1 MPVNESLVA
10 TKVFQRWPQDDD
22 ELWWFVRAIWGYK
35 IPRTKVCED
44 HVAPFTAFADAY
56 FARNPVAVW
65 EASRGFGGKTMMLAL
80 LALTE
85 ALTLRCGVTILGG
98 SGAQSQMAHR
108 ATDMAWDND
117 NAPKDEAT
125 KTTQFDT
132 ILKSGGWIRSLM
144 ASQTA
149 VRGPHPA
156 RLLLDECD
164 EMELAI
170 FEAAQGQPM
179 KMHGRPELNT
189 GTVASSTHQHP
200 NGTFTEILKRA
211 KERGWQISK
220 WCYKESSN
228 PIDGWLTTEEIAR
241 KRVEITS
248 AMWSAEYDLQ
258 EPSFEGRAI
267 DTDCVERCFRD
278 DLLPEGSVFQGYDSG
293 ICSIEEPQFAPTRYA
308 PYVTGVD
315 WAKEEHNTCCATFRT
330 DKPPWKCVSWKQFT
344 KVPWPMTVARAEAP
358 WKRYGGKFVHDA
370 TGLGDVIDDYIH
382 CSEIERRQHV
392 VEGMTMNGA
401 KRNGMFVDYIAAIE
415 NGLIL
420 YPKIMKAY
428 EDHKFVTNEDLFTTG
443 GHPPDSF
450 VAGALA
456 WTMREATRSHA
467 AATPEVVPRSSGS
480 SWFGAAR

>member
-1 MPVNESLVA
+1 LSVNKTLVS

-22 ELWWFVRAIWGYK
+22 ELWWFVWAIWGYK
-35 IPRTKVCED
+35 IPRTKVCKD
-44 HVAPFTAFADAY
+44 HVAPFTAFANAY
-56 FARNPVAVW
+56 FARDPVAVW

-85 ALTLRCGVTILGG
+85 ALTLNCGVTILGG

-108 ATDMAWDND
+108 STDSAWEND
-117 NAPKDEAT
+117 NAPKDAVS
-125 KTTQFDT
+125 KTTLYDT
-132 ILKSGGWIRSLM
+132 ILKGGGWIRSLM

-149 VRGPHPA
+149 VRGPHPL
-156 RLLLDECD
+156 RLLLDEID
-164 EMELAI
+164 EMDLKILEG
-170 FEAAQGQPM
+170 AQGQPM
-179 KMHGRPELNT
+179 RMVHHPNLDT
-189 GTVASSTHQHP
+189 GTVMSSTHQHP
-200 NGTFTEILKRA
+200 NGTMTEILKRA
-211 KERGWQISK
+211 KENGWSIAK

-228 PIDGWLTTEEIAR
+228 PVDGWLTQTEINRKKTEIP
-241 KRVEITS
+241 KE
-248 AMWSAEYDLQ
+248 MWKSEYDLQ

-278 DLLPEGSVFQGYDSG
+278 DLLETGSVFQGYDSG

-344 KVPWPMTVARAEAP
+344 RVPWPVTVARAEAP

-382 CSEIERRQHV
+382 CSEIERRQHI

-401 KRNGMFVDYIAAIE
+401 KRSGMFVDYIAAIE

-456 WTMREATRSHA
+456 WAMREATRTHA
-467 AATPEVVPRSSGS
+467 AVTPEAVPRSSGS